1 MNIYNKS
8 ETNEFPQEKKIGF
21 ETEFK
26 PVEMPIPEYLSQE
39 NLARDQ
45 RALFPS
51 YETPYLSITES
62 EIKSIDSNSDSF
74 WGKFKR
80 RIKSVPKF
88 ETQGVMQVLI
98 YIQIIVPLVSHLFGF
113 AQFIEM
119 IGIKHWGRFIA
130 SFLMSSGFELFTYFR
145 VVALK
150 PSKLESYGYILL
162 STAFSVLAWSK
173 FYYSGDDFK
182 FFPFIVAVG
191 FYFGLAKT
199 LHTSCEKLRE
209 IIEKNQEIAKQKR
222 IEIAKMKI
230 ENPEL
235 HQEKFVREKK
245 LTKETKQSIIN
256 FALNQ
261 LGSVEGCST
270 SDIEERFGI
279 KKTTA
284 TRYLNI
290 AESIYIQRK
299 EKFSEAEKFIQP
311 PKRIYSSRNTSTKKK
326 PQKNRNTP
334 TVNAFEGVTA

>member
-1 MNIYNKS
+1 MTIFNKS
-8 ETNEFPQEKKIGF
+8 ETSEFPQEKKIGF
-21 ETEFK
+21 ETDFK
-26 PVEMPIPEYLSQE
+26 PVEMPIPEYMSQE
-39 NLARDQ
+39 NLAKEQ

-80 RIKSVPKF
+80 RIKSVPRF

-98 YIQIIVPLVSHLFGF
+98 YIQILVPLVSHVFGF

-119 IGIKHWGRFIA
+119 IGVRHWGRYIPA
-130 SFLMSSGFELFTYFR
+130 FLLSAGFELFTYFR
-145 VVALK
+145 VIALK
-150 PSKLESYGYILL
+150 PSKFESYGYILL

-173 FYYSGDDFK
+173 FYYANEDFK
-182 FFPFIVAVG
+182 IFPFLVAVG

-209 IIEKNQEIAKQKR
+209 IIEKNQEVAKQKR
-222 IEIAKMKI
+222 IEIAKLKI

-245 LTKETKQSIIN
+245 LTKETKKSIIN
-256 FALNQ
+256 FSLNQ
-261 LGSVEGCST
+261 LGTVDGCST
-270 SDIEERFGI
+270 SDLEERFGI
-279 KKTTA
+279 KRTTA
-284 TRYLNI
+284 TKYLNI

-299 EKFSEAEKFIQP
+299 DKLSEAEKFIQS
-311 PKRIYSSRNTSTKKK
+311 PKRIYSSRNTVTKKK

-334 TVNAFEGVTA
+334 TVNTFEGVTA